1 MYFYL
6 DRAINII
13 QWCFKCCF
21 IIVNMNVPN
30 VRSFKPA
37 PLCVGEAIVVVIIWI
52 TTIFHDRSSFQCMC
66 CSIFHFLGFIPLAR
80 RIVCVDGLLFFFCDL
95 DNFFGPNLQP
105 ALIEQSSF
113 IFDFHLS
120 LFFQIT
126 LLYIVFQ
133 LIHFLC
139 Y

>member
-1 MYFYL
+1 VYVLLYF
-6 DRAINII
+6 
-13 QWCFKCCF
+13 
-21 IIVNMNVPN
+21 
-30 VRSFKPA
+30 S
-37 PLCVGEAIVVVIIWI
+37 
-52 TTIFHDRSSFQCMC
+52 
-66 CSIFHFLGFIPLAR
+66 FLGLHPSGQTNCMHGW
-80 RIVCVDGLLFFFCDL
+80 VGFFFFLGDL

-113 IFDFHLS
+113 IFNFQLS